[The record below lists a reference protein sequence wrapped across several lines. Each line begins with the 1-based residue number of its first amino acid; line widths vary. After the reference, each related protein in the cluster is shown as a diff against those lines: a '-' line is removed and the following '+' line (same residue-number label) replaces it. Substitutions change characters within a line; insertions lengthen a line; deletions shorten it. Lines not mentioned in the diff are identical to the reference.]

1 MPQMMP
7 MEWTMLYMAFLIT
20 FLMFNIMNYYT
31 YTTMSKKLISSNRNG
46 ISPLN
51 WKW

>member
-7 MEWTMLYMAFLIT
+7 MEWTLLYITFLMT
-20 FLMFNIMNYYT
+20 FLMFNIMNYFT
-31 YTTMSKKLISSNRNG
+31 QAPHHQSQTKKAIHTNKIS
-46 ISPLN
+46 

>member
-7 MEWTMLYMAFLIT
+7 MEWMSLYIT
-20 FLMFNIMNYYT
+20 FLATLLMFNIMNYFMQSPNKKS
-31 YTTMSKKLISSNRNG
+31 TTKRN
-46 ISPLN
+46 INVNNMN

>member
-7 MEWTMLYMAFLIT
+7 MEWTMLYITFLAT
-20 FLMFNIMNYYT
+20 FLMFNIMNYFIQSPNKQPST
-31 YTTMSKKLISSNRNG
+31 KKTIDTQKT
-46 ISPLN
+46 N

>member
-7 MEWTMLYMAFLIT
+7 MEWTMLYITFLAT
-20 FLMFNIMNYYT
+20 FLMFNIMNYFIQ
-31 YTTMSKKLISSNRNG
+31 SPSSQAKEKKIINTNKT
-46 ISPLN
+46 N

>member
-7 MEWTMLYMAFLIT
+7 MEWTMLYIMFLAT
-20 FLMFNIMNYYT
+20 FLMFNIMNYFIQSPNKQT
-31 YTTMSKKLISSNRNG
+31 KEKKMININKT
-46 ISPLN
+46 N

>member
-7 MEWTMLYMAFLIT
+7 MEWTLLYIMFLMT
-20 FLMFNIMNYYT
+20 FLMFNIMNYFTQPPYQQL
-31 YTTMSKKLISSNRNG
+31 TTKKSIYINKT
-46 ISPLN
+46 N

>member
-7 MEWTMLYMAFLIT
+7 MEWTMLYITFLMT
-20 FLMFNIMNYYT
+20 FLMFNIMNYFIQSSSKQIK
-31 YTTMSKKLISSNRNG
+31 SKKIININKM
-46 ISPLN
+46 N

>member
-7 MEWTMLYMAFLIT
+7 MEWMILYSLFLMS

-31 YTTMSKKLISSNRNG
+31 VTMTKGSHIKKSINQAR
-46 ISPLN
+46 LN

>member
-7 MEWTMLYMAFLIT
+7 MEWTLLYITFLAT
-20 FLMFNIMNYYT
+20 FLMFNIMNYFNQSPNKQT
-31 YTTMSKKLISSNRNG
+31 KIKKMININKT
-46 ISPLN
+46 N

>member
-7 MEWTMLYMAFLIT
+7 MEWTLLYITFLTT
-20 FLMFNIMNYYT
+20 FLMFNIMNYFAQMPNKQKK
-31 YTTMSKKLISSNRNG
+31 TMKFININKT
-46 ISPLN
+46 N

>member
-7 MEWTMLYMAFLIT
+7 MEWTILYAT
-20 FLMFNIMNYYT
+20 FLTTFMMFNIMNYFNQSP
-31 YTTMSKKLISSNRNG
+31 TTKPSTKMNITTNKV
-46 ISPLN
+46 N

>member
-7 MEWTMLYMAFLIT
+7 MEWMTLYITFLMT
-20 FLMFNIMNYYT
+20 FLMFNIMNYFT
-31 YTTMSKKLISSNRNG
+31 QSPNTTTKSTNAISVNKM
-46 ISPLN
+46 N

>member
-7 MEWTMLYMAFLIT
+7 MEWTMLYITFLAT
-20 FLMFNIMNYYT
+20 FLMFNIMNYFIQQPNKQKVT
-31 YTTMSKKLISSNRNG
+31 KKIINVNKT
-46 ISPLN
+46 N

>member
-7 MEWTMLYMAFLIT
+7 MEWMMLYITFLAT
-20 FLMFNIMNYYT
+20 FLMFNIMNYFNQSPSK
-31 YTTMSKKLISSNRNG
+31 TMTNKKMIITNKM
-46 ISPLN
+46 N

>member
-7 MEWTMLYMAFLIT
+7 MEWTLLYITFLAT
-20 FLMFNIMNYYT
+20 FLMFNIMNYFIQSP
-31 YTTMSKKLISSNRNG
+31 SKQINPKKAVSTNKS
-46 ISPLN
+46 N

>member
-7 MEWTMLYMAFLIT
+7 MEWMMLYTMFLVT
-20 FLMFNIMNYYT
+20 FLMFNIMNYFNQPPS
-31 YTTMSKKLISSNRNG
+31 TTMTSKKMIITNKM
-46 ISPLN
+46 N

>member
-7 MEWTMLYMAFLIT
+7 MEWTMLYIAFLTT
-20 FLMFNIMNYYT
+20 FLMFNIMNYFT
-31 YTTMSKKLISSNRNG
+31 QSPNSQTKSKKNINTYKM
-46 ISPLN
+46 N

>member
-7 MEWTMLYMAFLIT
+7 MEWMMLYITFLAT
-20 FLMFNIMNYYT
+20 FLMFNIMNYFIQSPNKQT
-31 YTTMSKKLISSNRNG
+31 KTKKIISMHK
-46 ISPLN
+46 IN

>member
-7 MEWTMLYMAFLIT
+7 MEWTMLYIMFLAT
-20 FLMFNIMNYYT
+20 FLMFNIMNYFIQ
-31 YTTMSKKLISSNRNG
+31 SPNNQAKEKKMININKT
-46 ISPLN
+46 N

>member
-7 MEWTMLYMAFLIT
+7 MEWTMLYITFLAT
-20 FLMFNIMNYYT
+20 FLMFNIMNYFIQSPNKPT
-31 YTTMSKKLISSNRNG
+31 KTKKTIFINK
-46 ISPLN
+46 IN

>member
-7 MEWTMLYMAFLIT
+7 MEWTLLYITFLAT
-20 FLMFNIMNYYT
+20 FLMFNIMNYFT
-31 YTTMSKKLISSNRNG
+31 QSPNKQQTTKKLININKT
-46 ISPLN
+46 N

>member
-7 MEWTMLYMAFLIT
+7 MEWMMLYMMFLIT
-20 FLMFNIMNYYT
+20 FLLFNIMNYFMH
-31 YTTMSKKLISSNRNG
+31 TTTSKSSITKNYIN
-46 ISPLN
+46 INPLN

>member
-7 MEWTMLYMAFLIT
+7 MEWTMLYITFLAT
-20 FLMFNIMNYYT
+20 FLMFNIMNYFSQSPST
-31 YTTMSKKLISSNRNG
+31 QSKTKKTININKT
-46 ISPLN
+46 I

>member
-7 MEWTMLYMAFLIT
+7 MEWMMLYMMFLIT
-20 FLMFNIMNYYT
+20 FLMFNIMNYFNQSPNKQKS
-31 YTTMSKKLISSNRNG
+31 SKSIITSNKM
-46 ISPLN
+46 N